1 MPLKRGTYQ
10 FKTLFTYQILTL
22 LKIFLKGTSQLIKM
36 SFSLLMADACL
47 MPDLIC
53 PKCINELSRLQ
64 ENHMFSHQ
72 LNIQTQSSAL
82 GAPAL
87 LGTGTASWTGFDCN
101 CLLRLKLNIK

>member
-1 MPLKRGTYQ
+1 MPLKRGTR

-22 LKIFLKGTSQLIKM
+22 LKIVLKGTSQLIKM

-47 MPDLIC
+47 MPDLIF

-64 ENHMFSHQ
+64 ENHVFSCK
-72 LNIQTQSSAL
+72 LNIQTQSPAL

-87 LGTGTASWTGFDCN
+87 LGAGTATGTGFDCN
-101 CLLRLKLNIK
+101 CLLHLKLNIK